1 MIVHLNKHNII
12 KHKMSFRHKPIE
24 KRDLRAEANRI
35 DSEIHIYGAP
45 NNINMTQDVQIDK
58 LDANEAETFTL
69 EEFRNI
75 ILEFR
80 RNDKDCII
88 AKVSTPDQD
97 RSEASYCDYYLA
109 SEINKILFKF
119 ERERRLLH
127 RMRVRNPLN
136 NQFIIGPVH
145 YYKITCFE
153 VDKAVINFFFDASN
167 LTETNQHRKAFSEV
181 FRTTSSSNSEEMR
194 KEKAKDTSDLTSR
207 DEITQSLMDESPRT
221 LLDDVLNGKLKV
233 PSKKR
238 NAKLFYTACYFA
250 CDDDFLM
257 CADVREYF
265 RTNSLDPSEEF
276 LFELDRTHND
286 LFALLD
292 TTSDSTDED
301 VVGWKRVLAVHMSV
315 LVTMLGIV
323 ILLGANPL
331 ILIIAFPCAV
341 LTLISFLL
349 TLLYIMVFRRDTFG
363 SLAVRSIEDV

>member
-1 MIVHLNKHNII
+1 
-12 KHKMSFRHKPIE
+12 MSFRNKIND
-24 KRDLRAEANRI
+24 KRDLRAEASSI
-35 DSEIHIYGAP
+35 DSEILIIGAP
-45 NNINMTQDVQIDK
+45 NNINTNHDTQIDK
-58 LDANEAETFTL
+58 VDANEPETFTL
-69 EEFRNI
+69 EEFKNI

-80 RNDKDCII
+80 KNNKDCII
-88 AKVSTPDQD
+88 AKVSTPDHD
-97 RSEASYCDYYLA
+97 RTDTSFCNFYLA

-119 ERERRLLH
+119 ERDRRLLH

-153 VDKAVINFFFDASN
+153 IDKAIVNYFFDSN
-167 LTETNQHRKAFSEV
+167 NSHKPSGRNAFSEV
-181 FRTTSSSNSEEMR
+181 FKASESVNVAGVR
-194 KEKAKDTSDLTSR
+194 KERSKDTSDLSSR
-207 DEITQSLMDESPRT
+207 NEITQSLMDESPRT
-221 LLDDVLNGKLKV
+221 ILDDVSKGTLKV
-233 PSKKR
+233 PKKMKTDKIDYL
-238 NAKLFYTACYFA
+238 AYYFA

-265 RTNSLDPSEEF
+265 RSNSLDPSEEF

-315 LVTMLGIV
+315 LITMLGVV

-331 ILIIAFPCAV
+331 ILIIAFPLAV
-341 LTLISFLL
+341 LTLISFLCS
-349 TLLYIMVFRRDTFG
+349 LLYIMVFRRDTFG
-363 SLAVRSIEDV
+363 SLAVRSVEDV